1 MIDVET
7 VVNLISSTRTK
18 TGLEV
23 VCRVDPNTYE
33 TGLKITEEQKE
44 NINIIF
50 VGPNE
55 KWNYIIRPNE

>member
-1 MIDVET
+1 LINVET
-7 VVNLISSTRTK
+7 VVNLISSTTTK

-23 VCRVDPNTYE
+23 VCKVDPNTYE
-33 TGLKITEEQKE
+33 TGLKISKEEKE
-44 NINIIF
+44 KINITF